1 MTYFERVHAAAGQEG
16 QLFFT
21 DGATLEWWNT
31 LGFGY
36 LSTPTLIDYGQ
47 DYWDN
52 YVKMRGNGIGEKLTE
67 GRVALAQRVI
77 DAMPGSGYQLS
88 DFVDVGIGS
97 GEFVEAAKCLGTD
110 INPHAISWLQDRG
123 CFVDPTTEKPDL
135 LTMWDVL
142 EHIPDPSDLLRAQV
156 IITSLPIHNDVESCM
171 ASKHFKPGEH
181 IWQFTDAGIKN
192 FMKLAGFECRFSDD
206 FETREGREGIMSYV
220 FSKININLET
230 CR

>member
-1 MTYFERVHAAAGQEG
+1 MLKLIDATYPKSE
-16 QLFFT
+16 LFFQNGSTLKWWT
-21 DGATLEWWNT
+21 D

-52 YVKMRGNGIGEKLTE
+52 YVKMRGNGIGEKLTA
-67 GRVALAQRVI
+67 GRVDLASRVI
-77 DAMPGSGYQLS
+77 KAMAGSGYELS

-97 GEFVEAAKCLGTD
+97 GEFVEAAKCLGSD

-123 CFVDPTTEKPDL
+123 RFVDLTTKKPDL

-142 EHIPDPSDLLRAQV
+142 EHIPDPSLHLRAQV
-156 IITSLPIHNDVESCM
+156 IITSLPIHKDAASCI

-181 IWQFTDAGIKN
+181 IWQFTDQGIKN
-192 FMKLAGFECRFSDD
+192 FMRLAGHECRYSDD
-206 FETREGREGIMSYV
+206 FETRAGREGIGSYV
-220 FSKININLET
+220 FSRININLET
-230 CR
+230 C